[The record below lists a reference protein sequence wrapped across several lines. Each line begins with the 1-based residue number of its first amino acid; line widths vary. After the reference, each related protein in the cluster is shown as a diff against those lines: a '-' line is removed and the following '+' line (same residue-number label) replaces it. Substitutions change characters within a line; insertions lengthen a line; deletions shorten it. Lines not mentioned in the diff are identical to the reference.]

1 MHILIDTNV
10 VLDVLLDRPLF
21 VDDAAAIL
29 SIPESIVYKYI
40 SASAITDI
48 YYVAYKELR
57 NKQKVKDIIKR
68 LLSLIHIA
76 DVSEE
81 NILFAL
87 ESDWNDFED
96 SVQNAVAESHNF
108 DAIITRNSTDFKNSN
123 LKILSPKDF
132 LNAISKDLKNEE

>member
-1 MHILIDTNV
+1 MHVLIDTNV

-108 DAIITRNSTDFKNSN
+108 DAIITRNSADFKNSN
-123 LKILSPKDF
+123 LNIFSPKDF
-132 LNAISKDLKNEE
+132 LQFIRTEG

>member
-1 MHILIDTNV
+1 MHVLIDTNV

-48 YYVAYKELR
+48 YYVAYKELHD
-57 NKQKVKDIIKR
+57 KQKVKDIIKR

-123 LKILSPKDF
+123 LNIFSPKDF
-132 LNAISKDLKNEE
+132 LQFIRTEG

>member
-1 MHILIDTNV
+1 MHVLIDTNV

-40 SASAITDI
+40 SASSITDI
-48 YYVAYKELR
+48 YYIAYKELR
-57 NKQKVKDIIKR
+57 DKQKVKDIIKR

-96 SVQNAVAESHNF
+96 SVQNAVAESHKF
-108 DAIITRNSTDFKNSN
+108 DAIITRNSTDFENSN

>member
-1 MHILIDTNV
+1 MHALIDTNV

-123 LKILSPKDF
+123 LNIFSPKDF
-132 LNAISKDLKNEE
+132 LQFIRTEG

>member
-1 MHILIDTNV
+1 MHVLIDTNV

-57 NKQKVKDIIKR
+57 DKQKVKDIIKR

-123 LKILSPKDF
+123 LNIFSPKDF
-132 LNAISKDLKNEE
+132 LQFIRTEG

>member
-1 MHILIDTNV
+1 MHVLIDTNV

-123 LKILSPKDF
+123 LNIFSPKDF
-132 LNAISKDLKNEE
+132 LQFIRMEG

>member
-1 MHILIDTNV
+1 MHVVIDTNV

-123 LKILSPKDF
+123 LNIFSPKDF
-132 LNAISKDLKNEE
+132 LQFIRTEG

>member
-1 MHILIDTNV
+1 MHVLIDTNV

-123 LKILSPKDF
+123 LNIFSTKDF
-132 LNAISKDLKNEE
+132 LQFIRTEG

>member
-1 MHILIDTNV
+1 MHVLIDTNV

-40 SASAITDI
+40 SSSAITDI

-108 DAIITRNSTDFKNSN
+108 DAIITRNSTEFKNSN
-123 LKILSPKDF
+123 LNIFSPKDF
-132 LNAISKDLKNEE
+132 LQFIRTEG

>member
-1 MHILIDTNV
+1 MHVLIDTNV

-29 SIPESIVYKYI
+29 TIPESIAYKYI

-48 YYVAYKELR
+48 YYVAYKELHD
-57 NKQKVKDIIKR
+57 KQKVKDIIKR
-68 LLSLIHIA
+68 LLSVVRIA

-108 DAIITRNSTDFKNSN
+108 DAIITRNSADFKNSKLN
-123 LKILSPKDF
+123 IFPPKDF
-132 LNAISKDLKNEE
+132 LEFIRTEG

>member
-1 MHILIDTNV
+1 MHVLIDTNV

-48 YYVAYKELR
+48 YYVAYKELHD
-57 NKQKVKDIIKR
+57 KQKVKDIIKR

-96 SVQNAVAESHNF
+96 SVQNTVAESHNF
-108 DAIITRNSTDFKNSN
+108 DAIITRNSADFKNSN
-123 LKILSPKDF
+123 LNIFSPKDF
-132 LNAISKDLKNEE
+132 LQFIRTEG